1 MQQAVAICRNFVAA
15 KGKESVRE
23 RKREGGGERERERGG
38 GSRERSKVSLSEPQ
52 LLA

>member
-23 RKREGGGERERERGG
+23 RKREEGGERGGG
-38 GSRERSKVSLSEPQ
+38 GSRERSKVSLSEN
-52 LLA
+52 LSF